1 MIPPDASSLD
11 RAVAWYAEGM
21 RLWKR
26 GPGMLA
32 LLAAIAVIAQV
43 GLELIPD
50 AGSLIAKVLAPL
62 VGCCLVYAAE
72 ALERGERARPSMAWR
87 AFAAPPAAIAAIVA
101 ASTVTFA
108 IEWIAAHALAGIDL
122 LRPASAPADTPASVV
137 MAVYAAGI
145 AASLPL
151 AFVPYAALL
160 EGRGFA
166 ASFSASFAAFAAQP
180 VAFVAYGAIA
190 FLLIMLGLATMG
202 IALVVALPLV
212 ACATYAAWRDPAT
225 HRTRERAP
233 AA

>member
-11 RAVAWYAEGM
+11 RAVAWYADGM

-26 GPGMLA
+26 APGMLA
-32 LLAAIAVIAQV
+32 LLAAVAVIAQV
-43 GLELIPD
+43 GLELVPE
-50 AGSLIAKVLAPL
+50 AGPLVAKVLAPL
-62 VGCCLVYAAE
+62 VGCSLVYAAD
-72 ALERGERARPSMAWR
+72 ALERGERVRLDMAWR
-87 AFAAPPAAIAAIVA
+87 AFAAPPAAIAAIVMASA
-101 ASTVTFA
+101 ATFA
-108 IEWIAAHALAGIDL
+108 VEWFAAQALAGIDL

-180 VAFVAYGAIA
+180 VAFVAYGAVA
-190 FLLIMLGLATMG
+190 FLLILLGLATMG